1 MSHPNNIPNRSNPST
16 PGSSTR
22 PIRSRHKVGFRP
34 IGDYLVDA
42 GLLSPAQVE
51 VVLNDQANTSLRFGE
66 ILVKRGW
73 VKEKTIE
80 YLYQKI
86 IEPERR
92 AMRQSVAFQ
101 KKPPAPPPTGAI
113 AGRHRKNIG
122 PTRLDRAPSPIAPA
136 GQLTRPNNDHAKQ
149 YFVAAD
155 DDLAAGLS
163 HIRPGKDTSN
173 LPSRTTSG
181 QHRSGQHHKGM
192 PSGNLNAHT
201 TSLGGK
207 HPSAPSQPTDTDQ
220 ETTEIT
226 RTSTCNGI
234 STDSNY
240 QEVSENLVWIG

>member
-1 MSHPNNIPNRSNPST
+1 MSHPNNVPDRSN
-16 PGSSTR
+16 SSNTVSSAR
-22 PIRSRHKVGFRP
+22 SSRSRHKIGFRP

-101 KKPPAPPPTGAI
+101 KKPPAPPPAGAI
-113 AGRHRKNIG
+113 AGRHRKNFG
-122 PTRLDRAPSPIAPA
+122 PTRLERAPSPIAPA
-136 GQLTRPNNDHAKQ
+136 RQLTRPSNDHAKQ
-149 YFVAAD
+149 YFVAPD

-163 HIRPGKDTSN
+163 HVRPGKDSSN
-173 LPSRTTSG
+173 LPNHATSSH
-181 QHRSGQHHKGM
+181 HRKGM
-192 PSGNLNAHT
+192 PSGTLNAHN
-201 TSLGGK
+201 TSVGSK
-207 HPSAPSQPTDTDQ
+207 HPSAAQSTNTDA

-226 RTSTCNGI
+226 KTSTCNGI

>member
-1 MSHPNNIPNRSNPST
+1 MSHPNNVPDRSN
-16 PGSSTR
+16 SSNTVSSAR
-22 PIRSRHKVGFRP
+22 SSRSRHKIGFRP

-101 KKPPAPPPTGAI
+101 KKPPAPPPSGAI
-113 AGRHRKNIG
+113 AGRHRKNFG
-122 PTRLDRAPSPIAPA
+122 PTKLDHVPPPLAPA

-149 YFVAAD
+149 YLVSPE

-163 HIRPGKDTSN
+163 HVRPGKAQTS
-173 LPSRTTSG
+173 PPRRTVGNQHRKRMTSG
-181 QHRSGQHHKGM
+181 A
-192 PSGNLNAHT
+192 LA
-201 TSLGGK
+201 
-207 HPSAPSQPTDTDQ
+207 SAADQPTATDN

-226 RTSTCNGI
+226 KTSTCNGI